1 MGAMI
6 RGTDLCSHPERDHH
20 PERIIVRGI
29 FRPTARRVR
38 RLLLTTLVFS
48 SITMLG
54 FSQNAYA
61 DVIAENSGVR
71 GRGDWTWNVSSL
83 TNVYL
88 GVRDLACGDG
98 PVFVQLRVSTNG
110 GTYYTTERRNSNG
123 CGTAL
128 DWTGLST
135 STGNIILGA
144 QVRACV
150 DGGACALSGYHDNP
164 RT

>member
-1 MGAMI
+1 M
-6 RGTDLCSHPERDHH
+6 
-20 PERIIVRGI
+20 RGI
-29 FRPTARRVR
+29 SRPAARRVR
-38 RLLLTTLVFS
+38 RLLLSTLALTF
-48 SITMLG
+48 ITMFG

-71 GRGDWTWNVSSL
+71 GRGDWTWNTSSL

-98 PVFVQLRVSTNG
+98 AVFVHLRVSTNG

-135 STGNIILGA
+135 STSNIILGV

-150 DGGACALSGYHDNP
+150 VGGACALSGYHDNP